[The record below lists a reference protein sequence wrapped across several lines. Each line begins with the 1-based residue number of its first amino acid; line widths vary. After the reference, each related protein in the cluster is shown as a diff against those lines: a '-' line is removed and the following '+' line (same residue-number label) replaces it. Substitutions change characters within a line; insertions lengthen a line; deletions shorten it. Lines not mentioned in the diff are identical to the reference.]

1 MEKIKIFDG
10 EYGKMVKVIFELEFY
25 VNDNF
30 DEDKNDI
37 DLEKITEEQVKNLIF
52 DVERTD
58 LGEQLLNNL
67 DKAIIIKE

>member
-37 DLEKITEEQVKNLIF
+37 DLEKITEEQVKKLIF
-52 DVERTD
+52 DMERTD

-67 DKAIIIKE
+67 DKAIIVK